1 LLKFPAAITEM
12 IQSPEPINARCYMLA
27 AMKIVQNYVDL
38 VANISVKKSVRN
50 TSPGSV

>member
-1 LLKFPAAITEM
+1 
-12 IQSPEPINARCYMLA
+12 MLA

-50 TSPGSV
+50 TSPGSVWNLINHPMYVMDVQNGWIAY